1 MVRAGPPRSCIGA
14 ETSKR
19 TTSEQVRGFFAKEL
33 PRDTALTSV
42 LFALDGAFQATDD
55 KAAACHP
62 CAGDHAHQVP
72 DQEWHDAYFLVHHI
86 LEVDKWRPG
95 KHSLNN
101 QDGRKVFADKLAHRL
116 ILNHTKFVV
125 AFLMAALAVCA

>member
-42 LFALDGAFQATDD
+42 LFALVLHFSRLHRTSRR
-55 KAAACHP
+55 
-62 CAGDHAHQVP
+62 
-72 DQEWHDAYFLVHHI
+72 
-86 LEVDKWRPG
+86 RPG
-95 KHSLNN
+95 GAIIGKMRMHHAPLRFLRARFSASLHGFVPCNE
-101 QDGRKVFADKLAHRL
+101 QGRGPKERGGAWYEC
-116 ILNHTKFVV
+116 IV
-125 AFLMAALAVCA
+125 A